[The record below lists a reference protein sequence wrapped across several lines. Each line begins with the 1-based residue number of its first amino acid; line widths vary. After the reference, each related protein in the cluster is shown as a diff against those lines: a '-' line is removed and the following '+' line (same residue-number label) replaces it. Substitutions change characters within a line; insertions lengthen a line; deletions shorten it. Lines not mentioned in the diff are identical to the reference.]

1 MLSSV
6 DWAEKSL
13 VVFIERLD
21 FIVGNYTFRP
31 GMKREDPPNLSILLS
46 GGKEINED
54 CLSSGERSGKSSS
67 RIRVVPTL
75 NCNLKVIAKG
85 EAEA

>member
-31 GMKREDPPNLSILLS
+31 GMKREDPQIDFWGFESLGMFLTFRTFSI
-46 GGKEINED
+46 
-54 CLSSGERSGKSSS
+54 
-67 RIRVVPTL
+67 
-75 NCNLKVIAKG
+75 
-85 EAEA
+85 